1 MYAHFCVSR
10 DTAED
15 FMRLFVNRLA
25 YGIQRSQPLPDG
37 SVPYYL
43 AQDRYT
49 KTPKSMDSSVVRMH
63 LNGDVT
69 INLYAI
75 NPRTQRS
82 KWVAIDADF
91 DGSLKALFQ
100 LKWELKQDGVEA
112 ALEQSRRG
120 GHLWIF
126 AAKPLL
132 AAECRIYIYNLAL
145 KLGVPIRGG
154 GLKEG
159 IEVFPKQDDLK
170 DQAYGNA
177 IRAPLGVHRKT
188 NQRYWF
194 YEAEPTPESQLA
206 YLNGVKKLTEEEL
219 QTFIQGMTLPE
230 AYRPSAPTPYNA
242 PSVPADRPQF
252 QILNYVRVN
261 ERTRD
266 SRNWVA
272 QCPSCARAGRDRAG
286 DNLKVQKLDPRKYQC
301 FAGCSKE
308 EIRAALGQP
317 IRRKQ
322 RA

>member
-10 DTAED
+10 ETAED

-75 NPRTQRS
+75 NPKTQRS

-112 ALEQSRRG
+112 VLEQSRRG

-206 YLNGVKKLTEEEL
+206 YLNGVKKLTEEDL
-219 QTFIQGMTLPE
+219 KTFIQGMTLPE

-286 DNLKVQKLDPRKYQC
+286 DNLKIQKLDPRKYQC

-322 RA
+322 PA